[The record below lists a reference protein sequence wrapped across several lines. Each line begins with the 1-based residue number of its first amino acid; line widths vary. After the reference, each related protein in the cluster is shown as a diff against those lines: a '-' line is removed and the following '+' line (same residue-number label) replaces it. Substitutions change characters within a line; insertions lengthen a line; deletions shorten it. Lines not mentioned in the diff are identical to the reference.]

1 MSDFNQW
8 YFDLFEKGN
17 GTCLNQQE
25 IAEEAWNHQQQ
36 KIDSIKSKLH
46 DIYDACDEDE
56 TVAEILD
63 SIQEL
68 LK

>member
-36 KIDSIKSKLH
+36 KIDAVLNYLSGCGCSLDV
-46 DIYDACDEDE
+46 DI
-56 TVAEILD
+56 D